1 MVPNAMLNK
10 NSRLQIVK
18 SMEMVGIFSL
28 TRRWNKSRVRA
39 PLYHRFSDQKK
50 DGFVSRET
58 FREQVSYAGKA
69 FQILCPDTMLREIT
83 KCDHAMVITVDDGYR
98 DFYDIAFPV
107 LREASVPAIVY
118 LTTDFIDGKSW
129 LWFDKVDYIMREA
142 GQRDFPFP
150 LIDED
155 RLFTRNDA
163 PIILEKLKN
172 TRTQERD
179 NQIGK
184 LTTYL
189 GVQIPESPPEDYLPL
204 SWEQIREMAEHGIA
218 FGSHTC
224 THPIL
229 THTDADTARLEIQR
243 SKERI
248 QEELGKPVK
257 SFAYPNG
264 DYSESVRQMIK
275 EAGYE
280 YSFSCNY
287 GFFNSRDDRYTFS
300 RIPIG
305 DRPLIYFRQELCGVD
320 ILKQRIRR
328 FPLKTDSRSKS

>member
-1 MVPNAMLNK
+1 MVLNTMLNN
-10 NSRLQIVK
+10 NSRLHIVK
-18 SMEMVGIFSL
+18 SMEMAGIFSL

-39 PLYHRFSDQKK
+39 PLYHRFSGLKN

-58 FREQVSYAGKA
+58 FREQVLYARRA
-69 FQILCPDTMLREIT
+69 FQILCPDTMLREIG
-83 KCDHAMVITVDDGYR
+83 KCAHALVITVDDGYR
-98 DFYDIAFPV
+98 DFYDIAFPI

-142 GQRDFPFP
+142 GQREFPFS
-150 LIDED
+150 LIDEE
-155 RLFTRNDA
+155 RMFTRNDA
-163 PIILEKLKN
+163 IEILGRLKKI
-172 TRTQERD
+172 TTQDRD
-179 NQIGK
+179 NQIEK
-184 LTTYL
+184 LTAYL
-189 GVQIPESPPEDYLPL
+189 GVRIPEIPPEDYMPL
-204 SWEQIREMAEHGIA
+204 SWEQIREMADHGIA

-229 THTDADTARLEIQR
+229 THTDAETARLEILR

-264 DYSESVRQMIK
+264 DYSESVRQMIE

-287 GFFNSRDDRYTFS
+287 GFFDSRDDRYTLS